1 MNGWGWCTNDVLQ
14 LGWNLNDDLRVV
26 EWRTKCRNC
35 KSQFVISN
43 SKGIKHERIAAI
55 NCLKYRGKADPLFF
69 LWGGTWMSEHCR
81 YSGIWQSDHQ
91 SSRGNEK
98 MIEAKSVISG
108 NKQIRRTL
116 HNGELWFSIS
126 DVVDALIETPN
137 SADYID
143 SIILKDK
150 SLAKAWK
157 DVVIPLW
164 FTMESG
170 SQKVDCAN
178 TEGIFRITQSI
189 PAQKAEPLKRWLA
202 RMAYERIQ
210 EIKNSDLAPQRT
222 RTIYKSRGNSDA
234 WIEKRMYSIKI
245 RSELLNV
252 WHKRGVQEDSEST
265 VLTAEIA
272 RATFGMTPEEYKRF
286 KEWTTEICVT
296 T

>member
-1 MNGWGWCTNDVLQ
+1 
-14 LGWNLNDDLRVV
+14 
-26 EWRTKCRNC
+26 
-35 KSQFVISN
+35 
-43 SKGIKHERIAAI
+43 
-55 NCLKYRGKADPLFF
+55 
-69 LWGGTWMSEHCR
+69 
-81 YSGIWQSDHQ
+81 
-91 SSRGNEK
+91 